1 MKSLTDPAARACYRA
16 SRYLRIVAPI
26 TVTALLA
33 GCAIGPD
40 YARPDSPSL
49 GLNAAW
55 QAPPPLLPHQ
65 GKPAQLVDWWRDW
78 NDPVLAEL
86 IAEAQTANSNVQ
98 QAAARIVQSRASYQS
113 LTSVLL
119 PSFTA
124 NAADIRSKGG
134 QQAIFSPSGA
144 NEEQRSRNASLDA
157 AWELDL
163 FGGGRR
169 GREAGRLRLAAR
181 SADWHEARVSV
192 AAEVAA
198 QYVNLRTCEVLLTGY
213 ELDAK
218 SRSETARLTVLK
230 RDAGLESPANAAL
243 AQASSSEAA
252 ARLADQRGQCEVLVK
267 VLAELTGVLEPTVR
281 SKLASGVAKLPTPAG
296 FSISAVPAELLSQ
309 RPDLAA
315 AERDLAAAMSDIGVA
330 MADRLPRL
338 RLTGSVG
345 YLSFSSQGIS
355 SRGREWNWGPALSL
369 PIFDAGKRA
378 AEVRGARA
386 RYDEALATYQGKV
399 RRAVREVEE
408 ALVRLDSANKREAD
422 ANAALQG
429 YQQFLRAA
437 EARVKVGAGS
447 LPELEEARRS
457 VVAAQGAA
465 VGVARERLTNWIA
478 LYKAVGGGWQQ
489 NEQPA
494 VKP

>member
-1 MKSLTDPAARACYRA
+1 
-16 SRYLRIVAPI
+16 
-26 TVTALLA
+26 
-33 GCAIGPD
+33 
-40 YARPDSPSL
+40 
-49 GLNAAW
+49 
-55 QAPPPLLPHQ
+55 
-65 GKPAQLVDWWRDW
+65 
-78 NDPVLAEL
+78 VLAEL
-86 IAEAQTANSNVQ
+86 IVSAQSANATVQ
-98 QAAARIVQSRASYQS
+98 QAAARIAQSRASYQS

-119 PSFTA
+119 PSFTG

-169 GREAGRLRLAAR
+169 GREAGRLRMDAR
-181 SADWHEARVSV
+181 NADWHDARVSI

-213 ELDAK
+213 EIDAK
-218 SRSETARLTVLK
+218 SRAETARLTLLK
-230 RDAGLESPANAAL
+230 RDAGLEAPANAAL
-243 AQASSSEAA
+243 AEASRAEAA
-252 ARLADQRGQCEVLVK
+252 ARLADQRSQCEVLVK
-267 VLAELTGVLEPTVR
+267 VLAELTGTLEPALR
-281 SKLASGVAKLPTPAG
+281 QKLSTRVAKLPEPSG
-296 FSISAVPAELLSQ
+296 FTVNPVPAELLSQ

-345 YLSFSSQGIS
+345 YLSFSSPGIT

-386 RYDEALATYQGKV
+386 RYDEALATYQGQV

-408 ALVRLDSANKREAD
+408 SLVRLDSASRREAD

-447 LPELEEARRS
+447 LSELEEARRA
-457 VVAAQGAA
+457 VVAAQGVA
-465 VGVARERLTNWIA
+465 VGVSRDRLSNWIA
-478 LYKAVGGGWQQ
+478 LYKAVGGGWQST
-489 NEQPA
+489 EVPPL
-494 VKP
+494 KP